1 MVRAFAICVALMG
14 LQTASAFAPG
24 FRFVPGFSAA
34 SKQGATL
41 PTQDRDAAAA
51 FNAMSA
57 PQAVPETSSIAG
69 SVAPLIAGVCIG
81 LAALFGAP
89 GSALADVEDTPIPAD
104 ASGKTIFITK
114 DQLIRGK
121 RLFLAAC
128 SSCHVGGGT
137 RTNQNVGLA
146 AEELAGANPA
156 RDNIAELVKFQ
167 NEPLTYDGL
176 KDISEVHP
184 SIKSADVFPKMRT
197 MKQVDLYDI
206 SLYILYQG
214 ITIPE
219 KWGGGKIYY

>member
-1 MVRAFAICVALMG
+1 LVTLNCQAG
-14 LQTASAFAPG
+14 KGSPG
-24 FRFVPGFSAA
+24 S
-34 SKQGATL
+34 L
-41 PTQDRDAAAA
+41 
-51 FNAMSA
+51 
-57 PQAVPETSSIAG
+57 
-69 SVAPLIAGVCIG
+69 APLLAGACVG

-89 GSALADVEDTPIPAD
+89 RSALADVEDTPIPAD

-156 RDNIAELVKFQ
+156 RDNIAELVKYM

>member
-1 MVRAFAICVALMG
+1 MAMSRTLGLCLLIMG
-14 LQTASAFAPG
+14 LPAVSA
-24 FRFVPGFSAA
+24 FVPGFGTGPQSSA
-34 SKQGATL
+34 
-41 PTQDRDAAAA
+41 PTQKDGHME
-51 FNAMSA
+51 FSAMSA
-57 PQAVPETSSIAG
+57 PQVAHEQEQKTMAQSF
-69 SVAPLIAGVCIG
+69 APLLAGVCIG
-81 LAALFGAP
+81 LAALVGAP
-89 GSALADVEDTPIPAD
+89 RSALADVEDTPIQAD
-104 ASGKTIFITK
+104 GSGKTIFITRE
-114 DQLIRGK
+114 QLVRGK

-128 SSCHVGGGT
+128 ASCHVGGGT

-156 RDNIAELVKFQ
+156 RDNISELVKYL
-167 NEPLTYDGL
+167 NEPMTYDGL

-197 MKQVDLYDI
+197 MKQVDLYDM